1 MEKDSIGGGKM
12 IINTDLIYPIG
23 AIYLSV
29 SATNPAILFGG
40 KWEAINSRFLIGT
53 GTATGEGG
61 ETYNFTAGATGGEYS
76 HKLTVTEIPA
86 HKHQI
91 KTNNDDWNNSSG
103 GGNFGTTHDGA
114 NGWANNNW
122 YTENAGG
129 NGYHNNLPPFL
140 AVYMWKRVA

>member
-1 MEKDSIGGGKM
+1 M
-12 IINTDLIYPIG
+12 IINTDLIYPVG

-53 GTATGEGG
+53 GTAIGEGG

-76 HKLTVTEIPA
+76 HKLVTSEIPA

-91 KTNNDDWNNSSG
+91 KTNNDDFNNSSG
-103 GGNFGTTHDGA
+103 GGNYGTTHDGA
-114 NGWANNNW
+114 SGWYNANW

-140 AVYMWKRVA
+140 VVYMWKRVA

>member
-1 MEKDSIGGGKM
+1 M

-29 SATNPAILFGG
+29 SPINPKILFGG
-40 KWEAINSRFLIGT
+40 DWEAINSRFLIGT

-61 ETYNFTAGATGGEYS
+61 ETYNFTAGAVGGEYT
-76 HKLTVTEIPA
+76 HKLTIDEMPSHRHRLASDAALIQT
-86 HKHQI
+86 
-91 KTNNDDWNNSSG
+91 G
-103 GGNFGTTHDGA
+103 GDFYYDGQYRRSQ
-114 NGWANNNW
+114 GKP
-122 YTENAGG
+122 YTDYAGG

>member
-1 MEKDSIGGGKM
+1 M

-29 SATNPAILFGG
+29 SPTNPEVLFGG

-61 ETYNFTAGATGGEYS
+61 ETYNFTAGAIGGEYS

-91 KTNNDDWNNSSG
+91 KTNNDDWNNSAG

-129 NGYHNNLPPFL
+129 NGYHNNIPPFL